1 MWLGVHCSISGGINN
16 AISEARKLGINAMQ
30 VFTKNQRQWQEKT
43 FTEDESGLFRQGM
56 AEAGIKIAFSHST
69 YLINLASE
77 NPETR
82 IKSKA
87 ALIGEIKRCA
97 ALGLPYTVLHPGSNP
112 VVSEAEAITMII
124 EALNEVFSETSEL
137 PVRVLLENTAGQGK
151 SIGWKFEHLG
161 DLLSGLPAERT
172 SICFDTCHALVAGHE
187 FRNPVEFERMWS
199 SFDRIIG
206 LDKLKAIHLNDS
218 KGDLGSRL
226 DRHEHIGQGK
236 LGLETFRLMLKRF
249 SHLPMV
255 METRK
260 ENEMDAVNLA
270 TLRKLL
276 D

>member
-1 MWLGVHCSISGGINN
+1 M
-16 AISEARKLGINAMQ
+16 
-30 VFTKNQRQWQEKT
+30 
-43 FTEDESGLFRQGM
+43 
-56 AEAGIKIAFSHST
+56 
-69 YLINLASE
+69 
-77 NPETR
+77 
-82 IKSKA
+82 
-87 ALIGEIKRCA
+87 
-97 ALGLPYTVLHPGSNP
+97 
-112 VVSEAEAITMII
+112 
-124 EALNEVFSETSEL
+124 
-137 PVRVLLENTAGQGK
+137 
-151 SIGWKFEHLG
+151 
-161 DLLSGLPAERT
+161 
-172 SICFDTCHALVAGHE
+172 AGHE